1 MSWWTWN
8 DPAWFLSFSTVVI
21 AFVTLVVTVF
31 IPLALKKSADKS
43 QEVLNELEKQ
53 KLSYQKDQ
61 KFYSEFNGVASAK
74 SKKELELYVDSLA
87 NGSYT
92 ATQREVMIA
101 RLIDNKYMSV
111 PGAPDTLGIKFSNV
125 LTNDELETVQKNIV
139 NHFSRLPGNQII
151 NSVNHFISLL
161 KRRSIDVDYYQ
172 FGEIVSTCIWN
183 GKNRIGHLKISKF
196 FENNPE
202 SIPAAISTAISSNPL
217 TSGQRIQ
224 ILTSVFY
231 TLFINE
237 SIVDKNAELKQD
249 IALEIVNVLNG
260 PNYLTPRDSSEV
272 YFLTEPISATLAWGI
287 KTIGLVAGL
296 DNHYDRRI
304 ITNLNQFI
312 ETCTQWQTMEQKHYA
327 GPFPSKGFGV
337 DRSTVDEGIDMIKSK
352 SSELWKSYGKNIED
366 ALNKF

>member
-1 MSWWTWN
+1 MSWWAWN
-8 DPAWFLSFSTVVI
+8 DPAWFLSFSAVVI
-21 AFVTLVVTVF
+21 ASVTLVVTVF
-31 IPLALKKSADKS
+31 IPLALKKSTDKY
-43 QEVLNELEKQ
+43 QEMLNELEIQ

-74 SKKELELYVDSLA
+74 SKKELELYVDSLSS
-87 NGSYT
+87 GSYT

-111 PGAPDTLGIKFSNV
+111 PGAPDTLGNKFSND

-139 NHFSRLPGNQII
+139 NHFSKLPGNQII

-161 KRRSIDVDYYQ
+161 KRRGVEVNYYQ
-172 FGEIVSTCIWN
+172 FGEIVSTFIWN
-183 GKNRIGHLKISKF
+183 DKNRIGHLTISKF

-202 SIPAAISTAISSNPL
+202 SIPAAISSAISPNPL

-237 SIVDKNAELKQD
+237 SIVDKNAGLKQG
-249 IALEIVNVLNG
+249 IAMEIVNILNG
-260 PNYLTPRDSSEV
+260 SNYLTPHNSNEV
-272 YFLTEPISATLAWGI
+272 SYLTEPISATLAWGI

-296 DNHYDRRI
+296 DNYYDRRI
-304 ITNLNQFI
+304 IANLNQFI
-312 ETCTQWQTMEQKHYA
+312 ETCTQWQTMEQKHYIW
-327 GPFPSKGFGV
+327 PFPSKGFGV

-352 SSELWKSYGKNIED
+352 LSQLWESYGENIED